1 MNKSALQAYVEG
13 EINLAAKRIIDKG
26 PQSDEIAYGRLKVN
40 LSLRRILVEAP
51 TPEDLGLWGGINDI
65 LQQLGILD
73 SRETVLSVVDEV

>member
-26 PQSDEIAYGRLKVN
+26 AQSDEIAYGRLKVN

-65 LQQLGILD
+65 LQQLGVLD

>member
-1 MNKSALQAYVEG
+1 MNKSALKAYVEG

-26 PQSDEIAYGRLKVN
+26 PQSDGIAYGRLNVL

-51 TPEDLGLWGGINDI
+51 APEDLGIWGGINDI

-73 SRETVLSVVDEV
+73 IRETVLSVVDEV